1 MIELK
6 NITKT
11 YKVSKRNAGLK
22 NAFKSYFKREYEE
35 VKALDDISFK
45 IDEGEMVRIYRTKW
59 STENQL
65 QLKLCVE
72 F

>member
-11 YKVSKRNAGLK
+11 YKVSKRDAGLK
-22 NAFKSYFKREYEE
+22 NAFKSYFKRDYEE

-45 IDEGEMVRIYRTKW
+45 IDEGETKI
-59 STENQL
+59 TLRVYNIKEQ
-65 QLKLCVE
+65 VE
-72 F
+72 EFTWTIQN